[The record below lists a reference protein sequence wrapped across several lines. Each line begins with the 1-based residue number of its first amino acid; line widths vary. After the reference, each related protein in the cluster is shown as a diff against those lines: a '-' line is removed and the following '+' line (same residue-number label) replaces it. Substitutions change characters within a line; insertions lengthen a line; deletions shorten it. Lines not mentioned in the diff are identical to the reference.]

1 MYIELKR
8 IDIDEEQLL
17 KNLKRDIDF
26 LMKFDL
32 TNRICIGPD
41 GGVFTQYTADEITCA
56 YSISNEPIS
65 FLTISCYSSNN
76 EISYRLRYQKRYEIY
91 QITMSKEEVYTHLS
105 EDFLTYLQHH
115 IKPKR

>member
-8 IDIDEEQLL
+8 IDVNEEQLL
-17 KNLKRDIDF
+17 KNLKRDTDF

-32 TNRICIGPD
+32 TNRINISPD
-41 GGVFTQYTADEITCA
+41 GEVFTQYTADEITCA

-65 FLTISCYSSNN
+65 FLTTTCYSSNN

>member
-1 MYIELKR
+1 MQIELKR
-8 IDIDEEQLL
+8 IDVDENKLL
-17 KNLKRDIDF
+17 KTLKEDIDF

-32 TNRICIGPD
+32 TNRINIGD
-41 GGVFTQYTADEITCA
+41 TGEVFTQYTADEITCA
-56 YSISNEPIS
+56 YSISNNPIS
-65 FLTISCYSSNN
+65 FLTITCYNSNN